1 MTKLQEFTD
10 FLKTVDLKGYRQ
22 KYSKIKILEMDMPKN
37 IQAISLLYKVY
48 WSEKNFIDFDN
59 FYKLY
64 LKKYKTDLEA
74 FRIETTLCKSDF
86 YRGLEARIYRTW
98 AGLIT
103 QIHAGYV
110 AESVFGNGSVKMSA
124 ELDHQGVDIRV
135 EYKGHILN
143 YQIKKTSFSG
153 VRSPRPLS
161 KNKKL
166 TGEVIDIFYEVP
178 NSSYFEEPKT
188 KKGDYK
194 IPYKRFIEDK
204 RLERLDNGFVIFTSY
219 LFEQKKIEIDSKSN

>member
-1 MTKLQEFTD
+1 
-10 FLKTVDLKGYRQ
+10 VDLKGYRQ

-86 YRGLEARIYRTW
+86 YRGLKARIYRTW

-110 AESVFGNGSVKMSA
+110 AESVFGNGSVQMSQ
-124 ELDHQGVDIRV
+124 ELDHQGADIRV

-153 VRSPRPLS
+153 VRSSRPLS

-166 TGEVIDIFYEVP
+166 TGEAIDVFYEVP

-219 LFEQKKIEIDSKSN
+219 LFEQKKKEIDSKSK